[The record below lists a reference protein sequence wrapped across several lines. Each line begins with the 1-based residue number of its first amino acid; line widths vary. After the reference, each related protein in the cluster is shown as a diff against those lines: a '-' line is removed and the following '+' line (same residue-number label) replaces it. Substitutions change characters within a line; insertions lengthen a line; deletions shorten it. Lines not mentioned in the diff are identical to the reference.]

1 MDNFKKV
8 TQSVCQANH
17 GIMMLCTTADTW
29 ATARSW
35 PPGGMGLTAAALG
48 GGQSMKAKKMVIQPA
63 WIAKRI

>member
-48 GGQSMKAKKMVIQPA
+48 GRV
-63 WIAKRI
+63 